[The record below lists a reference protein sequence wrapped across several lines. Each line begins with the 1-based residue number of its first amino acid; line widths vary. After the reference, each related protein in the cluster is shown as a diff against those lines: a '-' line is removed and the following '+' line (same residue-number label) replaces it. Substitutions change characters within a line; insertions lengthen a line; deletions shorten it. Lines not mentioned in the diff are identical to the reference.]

1 MSDIVIIKG
10 KTWSEVIRWEQPTL
24 VYKAITSISKVGG
37 SAVIG
42 VVGHGVPEGWR
53 VAVVSVKG
61 MVEINAANWP
71 LKDKDFHKATVLTA
85 DSIELNDINAA
96 DYKDYVSG
104 GFVVYRA
111 PVDLTGFAAR
121 MSIKDK
127 VGGTLLESLTSAG
140 GEIDI
145 DTVNYKITRTLD
157 AVTTAAFTW
166 KKGVFDMEMVSP
178 DGTPVVT
185 LLDDGAVLIEQE
197 VTT

>member
-1 MSDIVIIKG
+1 MSDITIIKG

-61 MVEINAANWP
+61 MTDINAASWP

-85 DSIELNDINAA
+85 DSIELNDVNAA